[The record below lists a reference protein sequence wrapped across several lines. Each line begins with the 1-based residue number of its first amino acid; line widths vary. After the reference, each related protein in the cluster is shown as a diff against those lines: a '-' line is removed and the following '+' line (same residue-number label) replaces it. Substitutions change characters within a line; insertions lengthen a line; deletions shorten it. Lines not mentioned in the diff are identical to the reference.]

1 MVRWAN
7 IIHTSACAASSRST
21 GVGPPKRNYYGLVKQ
36 KDPAATNTFF
46 FLIQV
51 V

>member
-7 IIHTSACAASSRST
+7 IIHPSAYAASSRST
-21 GVGPPKRNYYGLVKQ
+21 GVNYYGLVKQ

-46 FLIQV
+46 FKFK
-51 V
+51 

>member
-7 IIHTSACAASSRST
+7 IIHSSACAAS
-21 GVGPPKRNYYGLVKQ
+21 KRNYYGLVKQ

-46 FLIQV
+46 L
-51 V
+51 